1 MVLSVYVGSQ
11 MMLVV
16 VAVVVVE
23 VNSLSNTFV
32 VLLLVFRWLG
42 ENVAAKCY

>member
-16 VAVVVVE
+16 VAVVE
-23 VNSLSNTFV
+23 VNSLSNTIV